1 MTLITIAVIR
11 KFSVIYL
18 HVRSEVGY
26 QYGKNNM
33 IRIIKDIFHPSP
45 RDTLKRAKFVIYTLS
60 SWIILFTIMPKN
72 QYLDL
77 IFIIANTYIHINI
90 GAKRI
95 RDSGCRA
102 LYFIALSIGV
112 NVFCTVSVALN
123 GADCDNIGI
132 QLNIAWVILTTLLL
146 SFIASSKQELSS

>member
-1 MTLITIAVIR
+1 MPLFTITVIR

-18 HVRSEVGY
+18 HVRSEVSY

-45 RDTLKRAKFVIYTLS
+45 RDTLKRSKFVIYTLS

-77 IFIIANTYIHINI
+77 MFIIINTYIHINI

-95 RDSGCRA
+95 RDSGCGA

-112 NVFCTVSVALN
+112 NIFCTVSVALN

-132 QLNIAWVILTTLLL
+132 QLNIAWIILTTLLL
-146 SFIASSKQELSS
+146 SFITSSKRELSS

>member
-1 MTLITIAVIR
+1 
-11 KFSVIYL
+11 
-18 HVRSEVGY
+18 
-26 QYGKNNM
+26 M
-33 IRIIKDIFHPSP
+33 IRIIKDILHPSP
-45 RDTLKRAKFVIYTLS
+45 RDTLKRAKFIIYTLS

-72 QYLDL
+72 QYLNL

-102 LYFIALSIGV
+102 LYFIALSI
-112 NVFCTVSVALN
+112 FCTVSVALN

>member
-1 MTLITIAVIR
+1 
-11 KFSVIYL
+11 
-18 HVRSEVGY
+18 
-26 QYGKNNM
+26 
-33 IRIIKDIFHPSP
+33 
-45 RDTLKRAKFVIYTLS
+45 
-60 SWIILFTIMPKN
+60 MPKN
-72 QYLDL
+72 QHLNL

>member
-1 MTLITIAVIR
+1 MELWLSR
-11 KFSVIYL
+11 RDYL
-18 HVRSEVGY
+18 Y
-26 QYGKNNM
+26 
-33 IRIIKDIFHPSP
+33 
-45 RDTLKRAKFVIYTLS
+45 
-60 SWIILFTIMPKN
+60 
-72 QYLDL
+72 
-77 IFIIANTYIHINI
+77 
-90 GAKRI
+90 
-95 RDSGCRA
+95 DSGGA

>member
-1 MTLITIAVIR
+1 
-11 KFSVIYL
+11 
-18 HVRSEVGY
+18 
-26 QYGKNNM
+26 
-33 IRIIKDIFHPSP
+33 
-45 RDTLKRAKFVIYTLS
+45 LS

-72 QYLDL
+72 QYLNL

-90 GAKRI
+90 GAKII

>member
-1 MTLITIAVIR
+1 MPLFTITVIR
-11 KFSVIYL
+11 KLSVIYL
-18 HVRSEVGY
+18 HVRSEIGY
-26 QYGKNNM
+26 QYWKNNM
-33 IRIIKDIFHPSP
+33 VRIIKDIFHPSP
-45 RDTLKRAKFVIYTLS
+45 RDILKRSKFVIYTLS
-60 SWIILFTIMPKN
+60 SWIILFTIMPKK

-77 IFIIANTYIHINI
+77 MFIIINTYIHINI

-132 QLNIAWVILTTLLL
+132 QLNIAWIILTTLLL
-146 SFIASSKQELSS
+146 SFITSSKRELSS